1 MAKEHWY
8 FLAGVLLVLLPLAAL
23 VAVKKL
29 HLLEVRPDEKIVFA
43 HLGGRP
49 QVLHAFR
56 AKSHGEA
63 PAPALLMFHG
73 GRWLY
78 GGPEE
83 YYPQCTFFVEHGFA
97 CFSAQYR
104 LGANNRPDVR
114 GAVAD
119 ARAAFDYLLAHAG
132 ELRIDPTFIVV
143 AGSSAGG
150 HLAGALGSGLP
161 RVAGAPN
168 PVRPAAQLLYN
179 PMLDLSPGTPD
190 HHLVKDYWEE
200 VSPFHHIDRGVPP
213 SLILVGS
220 QDPEVPVPTA
230 QAFCR
235 AVHASGGQ
243 CEIALYEGQGHGFF
257 HQPQY
262 REQTNQRILRF
273 LDTLMRSSATTTL

>member
-8 FLAGVLLVLLPLAAL
+8 FICGVLLVLVPLVLL

-29 HLLEVRPDEKIVFA
+29 HLLDVRPSEKIVYKTNGA
-43 HLGGRP
+43 QPL
-49 QVLHAFR
+49 VLHAFP
-56 AKSHGEA
+56 AKNRGGA
-63 PAPALLMFHG
+63 PAPALLLFHG

-83 YYPQCTFFVEHGFA
+83 YYPQCTFFAGRGFA

-119 ARAAFDYLLAHAG
+119 ARDAFDYLIAHA
-132 ELRIDPTFIVV
+132 EALHIDATNIAV
-143 AGSSAGG
+143 AGSSSGG
-150 HLAGALGSGLP
+150 HLAAALGSGLP
-161 RVAGAPN
+161 RAGGAAN
-168 PVRPAAQLLYN
+168 PVRPVAQLLYN
-179 PMLDLSPGTPD
+179 PMVDLSPGTPD
-190 HHLVKDYWEE
+190 HHLVKDYWQE
-200 VSPFHHIDRGVPP
+200 VSPYHHIDSGVPP

-235 AVHASGGQ
+235 AVHEAGGK

-257 HQPQY
+257 HDPVY
-262 REQTNQRILRF
+262 REQTNQRILNF
-273 LDTLMRSSATTTL
+273 LNALQPR